1 MWASVC
7 ILALDPT
14 NVRRPAFMR
23 VRFLFSCTS
32 GLQVVVFVLQLL
44 SRVRLFA
51 TLWTTAYQASLYFI
65 ISWSLLKLTSIELV
79 MPSNR
84 LILCRPLLPS
94 IFPSIRVFSKELAL
108 CVRWPEYWN
117 FSFSI
122 SPSNEYSDRSPRI
135 LTASF
140 SFFLCFMGHCLKYY
154 FLISFCSTSL
164 FRVFSNTT
172 VQKHQFFNAQPSLL
186 SNSHIQLL
194 EKP

>member
-7 ILALDPT
+7 ILALGPT
-14 NVRRPAFMR
+14 NVRIRPAFIWG
-23 VRFLFSCTS
+23 RFLFSCTS

-44 SRVRLFA
+44 SRVRLLA
-51 TLWTTAYQASLYFI
+51 ALWTTAYQASLYFI
-65 ISWSLLKLTSIELV
+65 ICWSLLKLTSIELV
-79 MPSNR
+79 MPSNC
-84 LILCRPLLPS
+84 LIVCRPLLPS

-108 CVRWPEYWN
+108 CARWPEYWN

-122 SPSNEYSDRSPRI
+122 SPSNEYSARSPRI

-140 SFFLCFMGHCLKYY
+140 SLFLCFMGHCLKYY

-164 FRVFSNTT
+164 F
-172 VQKHQFFNAQPSLL
+172 SLL
-186 SNSHIQLL
+186 QHHSQKASILQCSAFFMINSHIQLL